1 MQLVLDLPPTSDSP
15 WKGFVAGAANQAALS
30 WLRTWPHWPSYG
42 LVLHGPPCSGKTH
55 LGRLWQEMSGAQELT
70 PLDQDTSPEAW
81 KEKPILIDNLSET
94 TWQEE
99 WLFHFLNARHSCVA
113 GLLIADRRA
122 PSAWSFAKADVVS
135 RCRALPSVSLEE
147 PDESLVEALLKELF
161 HRRGVTL
168 SQEVARFLSF
178 RVERRYTAVLHLVER
193 LNGQSLQQRRPIT
206 VPFLR
211 AFREFSA

>member
-1 MQLVLDLPPTSDSP
+1 
-15 WKGFVAGAANQAALS
+15 
-30 WLRTWPHWPSYG
+30 
-42 LVLHGPPCSGKTH
+42 
-55 LGRLWQEMSGAQELT
+55 MSGAQELT